1 MLKKYFVKLVD
12 FEAVS
17 EFIKPSQV
25 IDFDTHGHCGGT
37 IQPIVDLESVQ
48 RKVKKIILYSLQEKY
63 KILIMKIKYHK

>member
-12 FEAVS
+12 FEVVS
-17 EFIKPSQV
+17 EHIKPSQV

-48 RKVKKIILYSLQEKY
+48 RKVNKIIL
-63 KILIMKIKYHK
+63 